1 MMRISK
7 GREEVFEG
15 MTIAH
20 DLVAPTLGPRGKNVV
35 LDRGFSVPI
44 ITNDGVSILQ
54 AIQVENDTHR
64 QGVELLKGGAK
75 KTNEQAG
82 DGTTTFTVLAY
93 SIIKEGM
100 AYDNPMEVKRSLEKA
115 GIKVVEE
122 LRTMAKEVKT
132 DKEILQVA
140 TLSAESEE
148 IGGMIADT
156 FKAIG
161 RDGIINVEQSSG
173 RDTEVKIVDGYE
185 VGRGYAHGFMA
196 NKRNGNCE
204 LANVAVLVVGERLSN
219 AAELVPFLNACLSS
233 GVKEMAVFCPEA
245 EPEILNT
252 FALNKQNGTMNILL
266 VKCATQNNEVL
277 HDVAIVT
284 GATYVAKDEGYRF
297 DTLSPL
303 VLGKAGKIIAT
314 AKQTNIAEGAGDPS
328 KKVEELKSQLGV
340 TTDDNEYDLVES
352 RIARLKREI
361 AVIKVG
367 GKTEEAMQYSFYKI
381 EDAVNATK
389 AAIEEGIVEGGGM
402 SLYRISQKLG
412 DTVGEKIL
420 AKALKLPLRHIIE
433 NGGGDYTEVLVNLPK
448 DKGYNAATDEYV
460 DMIKSGIIDPVKV
473 ERCAVE
479 NAVSLAANFL
489 TTHASVSLIRKPTN
503 DAQE

>member
-20 DLVAPTLGPRGKNVV
+20 DLVSKTLGPRGQNVV

-54 AIQVENDTHR
+54 AIQVPSDTHR

-82 DGTTTFTVLAY
+82 DGTSTFTVLAHA
-93 SIIKEGM
+93 IIKEGM
-100 AYDNPMEVKRSLEKA
+100 RHDNPMEVKRSLEKA
-115 GIKVVEE
+115 GIKVVED
-122 LRTMAKEVKT
+122 LKSMAKEVKT

-148 IGGMIADT
+148 IGAMIADT
-156 FKAIG
+156 FKTIG
-161 RDGIINVEQSSG
+161 RDGIINVEQSSA
-173 RDTEVKIVDGYE
+173 RDTEVKIVEGYE
-185 VGRGYAHGFMA
+185 VERGYAHGFMA
-196 NKRNGNCE
+196 NRPNGNCE
-204 LANVAVLVVGERLSN
+204 LANIKVLVLGERISN
-219 AAELVPFLNACLSS
+219 ATEIVPILQATLAA
-233 GVKEMAVFCPEA
+233 GIKDLAVFCPDAEA
-245 EPEILNT
+245 DVINT
-252 FALNKQNGTMNILL
+252 IAYNKQQGIMNVLL
-266 VKCATQNNEVL
+266 VKCATQGNEVL
-277 HDVAIVT
+277 RDVALVT
-284 GATYVAKDEGYRF
+284 GATYISKEEGYRF
-297 DTLSPL
+297 ESLTPL
-303 VLGKAGKIIAT
+303 VLGTAGKIIANG
-314 AKQTNIAEGAGDPS
+314 KQTKITEGAGNPS
-328 KKVEELKSQLGV
+328 EKIVELKAQLKD
-340 TTDDNEYDLVES
+340 TQDDNEYDLIES
-352 RIARLKREI
+352 RIARLGKEI

-412 DTVGEKIL
+412 DTVGEQIL
-420 AKALKLPLRHIIE
+420 KKALKLPLRHIIE
-433 NGGGDYTEVLVNLPK
+433 NGGGDYTEVLVNMPEG
-448 DKGYNAATDEYV
+448 KGYNAASDEYI
-460 DMIKSGIIDPVKV
+460 DLLKGGIIDPVKV

-489 TTHASVSLIRKPTN
+489 TSHASVSLIREKT
-503 DAQE
+503 DDSLK